1 MVTASITDLGP
12 DTVDL
17 VVRAPI
23 TGPGG
28 APVLDQ
34 WGRPQRAESTI
45 TRTRCSVQI
54 NDGTEEVLGSVISVL
69 KLRAMLPVDE
79 ATEALT
85 AGDAAVFKGR
95 RYELTMPGVRHEFL
109 EGDPSHVR
117 IAGTWASD
125 VSLGE
130 QVTVIPAGRRLDDG
144 NFSEDGPPVDVI
156 AKAVFAGSS
165 NALPLVPS
173 QISQRF
179 GNTGEQVLADFT
191 VVLDLDAPI
200 SDGDWIVVR
209 GRECRATV
217 QRRED
222 PEPAR
227 RVLVVYAAYRAGG
240 NG

>member
-130 QVTVIPAGRRLDDG
+130 QV
-144 NFSEDGPPVDVI
+144 
-156 AKAVFAGSS
+156 
-165 NALPLVPS
+165 
-173 QISQRF
+173 
-179 GNTGEQVLADFT
+179 LADFT